1 MNTEQLHQAMP
12 FAKTLGLRL
21 LSASADLI
29 EAEMEVRPD
38 LCTAGG
44 VAHGGAIIALSD
56 SLGGLG
62 GFLALPEGAKG
73 TTTIESKT
81 NLLGPARAGETL
93 LARCAPVQ
101 KGRRLQVWKTEVSV
115 KGGGAVALTIQTQM
129 TL

>member
-21 LSASADLI
+21 LSASADLV

-38 LCTAGG
+38 HCTAGG
-44 VAHGGAIIALSD
+44 IAHGGAIIALSD

-81 NLLGPARAGETL
+81 NLLGAAKAGETL
-93 LARCAPVQ
+93 LARCVPVQ
-101 KGRRLQVWKTEVSV
+101 KGRRLQVWKTEISV
-115 KGGGAVALTIQTQM
+115 KGGAVVALTIQTQM